1 MQMIMS
7 IICNLVYKW
16 SGTLDKIWVSY
27 TVSNKLVAAVKLSQ
41 AERLSGALNFRLG
54 AWGFES
60 QPTCH
65 VPVPEL
71 QLLGL
76 AKPDAVDDGRVVE
89 LVRDD
94 DVIGSQQLLEN
105 SGVGVEAAGV
115 QDGVLT
121 AVELGDLALQILGCW
136 NENSLARRKDCS
148 TQLHLKRLKFS
159 LFENAVQ
166 RFFYS
171 ICACQEFY

>member
-1 MQMIMS
+1 M
-7 IICNLVYKW
+7 
-16 SGTLDKIWVSY
+16 
-27 TVSNKLVAAVKLSQ
+27 
-41 AERLSGALNFRLG
+41 R
-54 AWGFES
+54 
-60 QPTCH
+60 
-65 VPVPEL
+65 EL

-121 AVELGDLALQILGCW
+121 AVELGDLALQILGC
-136 NENSLARRKDCS
+136 
-148 TQLHLKRLKFS
+148 
-159 LFENAVQ
+159 
-166 RFFYS
+166 
-171 ICACQEFY
+171 